1 MVCLNLTRLDWERQ
15 QQEACHVQQV
25 AQSSRNNLL
34 EKGPEHGDSNLNG
47 GVVEDAEREVKCQ
60 KGHRINAM
68 PFCMTQ
74 QQQQQ
79 LLQKDRQVSPSTG
92 SPSTISPGTKRRI
105 SASAVGSA
113 SKVLQLMTERHGE
126 MQNRTQ
132 EIRNTV
138 AVAHNTMLDKVESL
152 SKEFM
157 EKHGELSLPRD
168 GCRVCDPIWNV
179 PGRAGSAFQDNGNV
193 GVK

>member
-1 MVCLNLTRLDWERQ
+1 MFNKWRKR
-15 QQEACHVQQV
+15 
-25 AQSSRNNLL
+25 SRNNLL

-47 GVVEDAEREVKCQ
+47 GVVEDAEREIEMSKSAQ
-60 KGHRINAM
+60 NQRRARFTS
-68 PFCMTQ
+68 PTQQQQ

-157 EKHGELSLPRD
+157 EKHGELKRLAIGMAVGFAILFGMCLAVLVQLFRTT
-168 GCRVCDPIWNV
+168 
-179 PGRAGSAFQDNGNV
+179 ATSA
-193 GVK
+193 